1 TRPRAGDASPVELDG
16 AGTGDVLLLSMRK
29 LEPVVGYT
37 AMYEFE
43 DLAFELLN
51 ADLALP
57 TQRAALERSRKVYK
71 AFRHLTGSRWI
82 ADLMRPAGDAF
93 TVQRDYALFLAVF
106 NHPYE
111 LFNLRALKDWRARSR
126 FAACYV
132 NEAWEAELPVYLVEL
147 LSTFDHIFVGV
158 AGSRDV
164 LARVSGRPCSY
175 LPMGVDALR
184 FAPRLSPPSSR
195 LIDVCGI
202 GRRSDVTHA
211 ALLDL
216 ARREGLFYYYD
227 TMKRGRG
234 AGQAVTF
241 EVIDPG
247 EHRLLFANLLKR
259 SRYFIANRAW
269 ADRPSLTLGKE
280 EIPSR
285 FYEGAAAGA
294 IMLGEPPDTDEFRRQ
309 FDWPEA
315 VVPTPFH
322 AAEIGQ
328 VIRALDS
335 DPARAARIRADGVE
349 QALRRHDWSHR
360 LRDVLA
366 AAGMPATPALCSR
379 QERLAAL
386 AEQVRPALV
395 RTA

>member
-1 TRPRAGDASPVELDG
+1 
-16 AGTGDVLLLSMRK
+16 
-29 LEPVVGYT
+29 VV
-37 AMYEFE
+37 
-43 DLAFELLN
+43 ELLN

-57 TQRAALERSRKVYK
+57 TQRESLELARKVYK
-71 AFRHLTGSRWI
+71 AFRHLTGSRWV
-82 ADLMRPAGDAF
+82 ADLMRPEAGALA
-93 TVQRDYALFLAVF
+93 VQRDYALFLGVF

-111 LFNLRALKDWRARSR
+111 LFNLRALKGWRARCR

-132 NEAWEAELPVYLVEL
+132 NEAWESDLPVYLVEL
-147 LSTFDHIFVGV
+147 LSAFDHIFVGV
-158 AGSRDV
+158 DGSREA

-184 FAPRLSPPSSR
+184 FAPRLSPPTPR

-202 GRRSDVTHA
+202 GRRSDVTHG
-211 ALLDL
+211 ALLEL
-216 ARREGLFYYYD
+216 ARRDGLFYYYD

-247 EHRLLFANLLKR
+247 EHRLLFSNLLKR

-269 ADRPSLTLGKE
+269 ADRPSLTRGKE

-294 IMLGEPPDTDEFRRQ
+294 IMLGEPPETDEFRRQ

-315 VVPTPFH
+315 VVRTPFH
-322 AAEIGQ
+322 APDIGQ
-328 VIRALDS
+328 TIRALEA
-335 DPARAARIRADGVE
+335 DPARGARIRADGVE

-360 LRDVLA
+360 LQDVLT
-366 AAGMPATPALCSR
+366 AAGLPPTPALRAR

-386 AEQVRPALV
+386 AEQVRPALL